1 MKSALIT
8 GVTGQDGFHLTSKL
22 LSLNYSV
29 HGITTGLE
37 PERLAKFQTLFPGV
51 KIIKGDMRSIDFLE
65 SSITLANPDEIYN
78 LAAVS
83 SVAKSFEIPEQT
95 FEINYS
101 CVVQLT
107 DVLLSKPRYRRIRL
121 YQASSS
127 EMFGNQSDRIIDEM
141 SYLSPVSP
149 YGESKAM
156 AHELCKQLNAE
167 GSLSIS
173 LGILFNH
180 ESEYRQK
187 NFVSSKILDGAFT
200 ILNDPTFELRMG
212 SMSARR
218 DWGYAPD
225 YVDAI
230 FEMMQLDHGED
241 FVIATGKSHS
251 VGDLIETVFIELG
264 IEDKI
269 ESNVRSDEALFRKV
283 EIPSSIGNSNKA
295 KKMLGWTPTHDFQMM
310 VSKIVHARKN
320 DTESDEQKGNLNSA

>member
-1 MKSALIT
+1 MKNVLVT

-22 LSLNYSV
+22 ISLNYSV
-29 HGITTGLE
+29 YGITSGLE
-37 PERLAKFQTLFPGV
+37 PERLAKFQRLFPRV
-51 KIIKGDMRSIDFLE
+51 KILKGDIRSIEFLE
-65 SSITLANPDEIYN
+65 SSIELANPDEIYN
-78 LAAVS
+78 LAAIS

-107 DVLLSKPRYRRIRL
+107 KVLLSKPKYRRIRL

-127 EMFGNQSDRIIDEM
+127 EMFGNQSDRVIDEM
-141 SYLSPVSP
+141 TDLSPVSP
-149 YGESKAM
+149 YGESKAK
-156 AHELCKQLNAE
+156 AHEFCKQLNAE

-200 ILNDPTFELRMG
+200 ILNDPTFELQMG

-230 FEMMQLDHGED
+230 FQMMQLDHGED

-251 VGDLIETVFIELG
+251 VGNFIETVFIELG

-269 ESNVRSDEALFRKV
+269 ESNVRSDESLFRKV
-283 EIPSSIGNSNKA
+283 EIPSSVGNSNKA
-295 KKMLGWTPTHDFQMM
+295 KKLLAWTPTHDFQMM
-310 VSKIVHARKN
+310 VSKIVHARKSEVSG
-320 DTESDEQKGNLNSA
+320 DT